1 MQLPLIKVITPNL
14 KLSLNNLLIVED
26 NSFIGKSVVTA
37 AKKINGIGD
46 VCLTESLQEAISF
59 FENTYFDIVILDLKL
74 PDGNGLEL
82 LKILKE
88 KQIATKVFIFSISTE
103 LRFFT
108 LKYGAHAFFDKATDF
123 DDLIEAVKVA

>member
-88 KQIATKVFIFSISTE
+88 KQIATKVFIFSISAE

-123 DDLIEAVKVA
+123 DDLIEAVKIA

>member
-26 NSFIGKSVVTA
+26 NFFIGKSVVTA

-82 LKILKE
+82 LKILRE

-123 DDLIEAVKVA
+123 DDLIEAVKIA

>member
-123 DDLIEAVKVA
+123 DDLIEAVKIA